1 MFYKRNETPDYTA
14 CSNSLT
20 PGWTDDEEFGQR
32 SGIERSSNIR
42 LRQLLRTKLAVNWEE
57 WRHSGRP
64 RQWTVLLSSWTLWS
78 TITEY
83 YANTYPLDENFPFR
97 QLRFLISLF
106 NEDDE
111 RIYETFHSFCV
122 FNTMV
127 KKNGKF
133 INIFFKSYKPK
144 YQNDISAFSEVLA
157 ILTRAI
163 VEQLDSPKQTKLL
176 KLITGRVSKSIF
188 KQLNMWLDQTSTNQS
203 TSKRNVG
210 ILEALL
216 NFKMYRWNTWIW
228 SRKVAIKFGVENGNC
243 LSTQYRS
250 TFNTISHK
258 STPNVSNK
266 NVIIWLNLCFKWN
279 EGR

>member
-1 MFYKRNETPDYTA
+1 MFFSNDFRFCIDFVSLSSLKSSLKRKKVVLQTQRNP
-14 CSNSLT
+14 SLNSLFKQLT

-97 QLRFLISLF
+97 QLRFLIFFSD
-106 NEDDE
+106 EDDV

-127 KKNGKF
+127 KKNRKF
-133 INIFFKSYKPK
+133 INIF
-144 YQNDISAFSEVLA
+144 L
-157 ILTRAI
+157 
-163 VEQLDSPKQTKLL
+163 
-176 KLITGRVSKSIF
+176 VS
-188 KQLNMWLDQTSTNQS
+188 
-203 TSKRNVG
+203 
-210 ILEALL
+210 
-216 NFKMYRWNTWIW
+216 
-228 SRKVAIKFGVENGNC
+228 
-243 LSTQYRS
+243 
-250 TFNTISHK
+250 
-258 STPNVSNK
+258 
-266 NVIIWLNLCFKWN
+266 
-279 EGR
+279 